1 MRTTKT
7 WFLLIQALEGK
18 KKKKKKPITLNKYY
32 FAFMNIYATYLQSE
46 V

>member
-18 KKKKKKPITLNKYY
+18 KNPITLNKYY

>member
-18 KKKKKKPITLNKYY
+18 KKEKKPITLNKYY